1 MHGNPRLSGSYRTK
15 FWQSEF
21 HEAFHVD
28 REVDEIDPQ
37 GLVPSI
43 MRFEAFMQSS
53 FRY

>member
-1 MHGNPRLSGSYRTK
+1 MGNLVYLAAIESK
-15 FWQSEF
+15 FGQSEF